1 MSKSK
6 NQKSAPLVT
15 MLSKMASELDLKKLV
30 FPKGSKFESVD
41 LLINNRDED
50 IEKIEALL

>member
-1 MSKSK
+1 M
-6 NQKSAPLVT
+6 T